1 LKGSG
6 EGRKGKMREMEI
18 GNRRGE
24 RRRKKGK
31 DEGKG
36 ERGEKEGAGHRN

>member
-1 LKGSG
+1 
-6 EGRKGKMREMEI
+6 MREMEI

-24 RRRKKGK
+24 RRRKKEK

-36 ERGEKEGAGHRN
+36 ERGEMEGDEARKRRM